1 MSDAET
7 VLETPWFTVVAKPQP
22 AGEPYY
28 VLELQDYVAVV
39 AMTPAREVLLVRQFR
54 PVVDRQTLEL
64 PSGHD
69 ERGESPEDAARR
81 ELLEETGYM
90 APGLELL
97 GALVPDV
104 GRLANRMWCYFA
116 ADVVPCAGVPEREV
130 GVTAIA
136 LPEREA
142 LRLAA
147 DGTIDHALNLA
158 ALMLALARG
167 KMSAALLEP

>member
-7 VLETPWFTVVAKPQP
+7 VLETPWFTVVAKAQP

-39 AMTPAREVLLVRQFR
+39 AVTPASEVLLVRQFR
-54 PVVDRQTLEL
+54 PVVGRETLEL
-64 PSGHD
+64 PSGHV
-69 ERGESPEDAARR
+69 EPGESPEDAARR
-81 ELLEETGYM
+81 ELLEETGYI

-97 GALVPDV
+97 GVLVPDV

-116 ADVVPCAGVPEREV
+116 ADVVPSEAAPEREA
-130 GVTAIA
+130 GVTALA

-142 LRLAA
+142 LRLAT

-158 ALMLALARG
+158 ALMLALTRG